1 MNARERRER
10 TNIVSECLSSGCKNL
25 SNLNSLLVVFR
36 RIKRNIR
43 TRTFLNLVPIFT
55 LKCTSALSCFLREKE
70 REICVSFEQ
79 QRKERSGRKAIFS
92 KRRTREARFLKNNPR
107 RRRRRRRE
115 RLKTRTAETTPT
127 TTKTNLVLHFQVYV
141 FAFVF
146 FLFFF
151 GIHFISRKKQIDVM
165 FFLFFARVKTLKKSL

>member
-1 MNARERRER
+1 MHERERER

-25 SNLNSLLVVFR
+25 ESNSLLVVFR

-79 QRKERSGRKAIFS
+79 RRKERSG
-92 KRRTREARFLKNNPR
+92 KRFFKKENHARFLKNNPR

-115 RLKTRTAETTPT
+115 RLKTRTAETTTP

-151 GIHFISRKKQIDVM
+151 GIHFISRKKQRC
-165 FFLFFARVKTLKKSL
+165 FSCFSRV

>member
-1 MNARERRER
+1 MHGRERER

-25 SNLNSLLVVFR
+25 ESNSLLVVFR

-79 QRKERSGRKAIFS
+79 QRKERSGRKAIFQKGEKNAKKQS
-92 KRRTREARFLKNNPR
+92 EKKKKKKKRALKNENSR
-107 RRRRRRRE
+107 NN
-115 RLKTRTAETTPT
+115 
-127 TTKTNLVLHFQVYV
+127 TNNN
-141 FAFVF
+141 
-146 FLFFF
+146 
-151 GIHFISRKKQIDVM
+151 
-165 FFLFFARVKTLKKSL
+165 

>member
-1 MNARERRER
+1 MHERERER

-25 SNLNSLLVVFR
+25 ESNSLLVVFR

-79 QRKERSGRKAIFS
+79 QRKERSGRKAIFQ
-92 KRRTREARFLKNNPR
+92 KG
-107 RRRRRRRE
+107 E
-115 RLKTRTAETTPT
+115 RAS
-127 TTKTNLVLHFQVYV
+127 V
-141 FAFVF
+141 F
-146 FLFFF
+146 
-151 GIHFISRKKQIDVM
+151 
-165 FFLFFARVKTLKKSL
+165 

>member
-1 MNARERRER
+1 M
-10 TNIVSECLSSGCKNL
+10 SSGCKNL
-25 SNLNSLLVVFR
+25 SSNSLLVVFR
-36 RIKRNIR
+36 RRIKRNAR

-79 QRKERSGRKAIFS
+79 RRKERSG
-92 KRRTREARFLKNNPR
+92 KRFFKKENHARFLKNNPR
-107 RRRRRRRE
+107 RRRRRRA
-115 RLKTRTAETTPT
+115 RLKTRTAAATNT
-127 TTKTNLVLHFQVYV
+127 TTIKTNLVLHFQVDV

-151 GIHFISRKKQIDVM
+151 GIHFISRKKQVRCVSCVSCENSEA
-165 FFLFFARVKTLKKSL
+165 FERKTTESKV

>member
-1 MNARERRER
+1 M
-10 TNIVSECLSSGCKNL
+10 SECLSSGCKNL
-25 SNLNSLLVVFR
+25 ESNSLLVVFR

-55 LKCTSALSCFLREKE
+55 LKCTSALSCFLREKG

-79 QRKERSGRKAIFS
+79 RRKERSG
-92 KRRTREARFLKNNPR
+92 KRFFKKENRARFLKNNPR
-107 RRRRRRRE
+107 RKRRRRRRE

-151 GIHFISRKKQIDVM
+151 GIHFISRKKQM
-165 FFLFFARVKTLKKSL
+165 